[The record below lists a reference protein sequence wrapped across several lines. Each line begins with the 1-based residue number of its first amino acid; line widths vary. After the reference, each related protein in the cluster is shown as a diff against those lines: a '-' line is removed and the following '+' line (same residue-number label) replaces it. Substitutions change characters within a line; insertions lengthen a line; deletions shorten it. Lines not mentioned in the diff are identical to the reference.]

1 MCSDLWLEEMQEI
14 SDIEFNCVIGIR
26 NKTER
31 TLELNGTEKHLTQHY
46 FTFKETEA
54 MR

>member
-26 NKTER
+26 NKTEWI
-31 TLELNGTEKHLTQHY
+31 LELNGTEKTPDSALVHLQGN
-46 FTFKETEA
+46 
-54 MR
+54 